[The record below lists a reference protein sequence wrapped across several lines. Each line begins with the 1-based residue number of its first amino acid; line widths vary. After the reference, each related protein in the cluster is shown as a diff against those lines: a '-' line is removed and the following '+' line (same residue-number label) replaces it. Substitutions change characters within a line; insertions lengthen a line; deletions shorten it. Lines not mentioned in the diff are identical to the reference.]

1 MGYDPS
7 NPNFRVE
14 TIKGDFLNSP
24 QNPSAI
30 FDFYTATDVK
40 YKNITFLRKIVN
52 IAIQILI
59 SQSYCMDFPGIWLL
73 SSQAL
78 KT

>member
-52 IAIQILI
+52 IAIQILGYHI
-59 SQSYCMDFPGIWLL
+59 AWIFHAFGNLVPRL
-73 SSQAL
+73 
-78 KT
+78 